1 MKEQQK
7 IPVTKVQ
14 RASKFVGTGAKLG
27 GNYLKYYAK
36 KLIDPELDRTEL
48 DESNASDVY
57 EALSQLKGS
66 ALKVAQ
72 MMSMDENILPKAYT
86 DKFRMA
92 QYNAPPLSYPLV
104 VKTFKR
110 YFDKSPDEVYD
121 TFSKSAVNAASIGQ
135 VHQATLNG
143 KKLAVKVQYPGVASS
158 VSSDLKLARPIAM
171 RLMNIKAK
179 DLDKYL
185 IEVESKLLEETDYI
199 LELRRS
205 VELTQKC
212 QHIANLTFPTYYSE
226 YSSERVITMD
236 WIEGKHLNE
245 WLLTKPSHKMR
256 NSVGQALWNFYDFQ
270 IHTLRSVHADP
281 HPGNFII
288 TPEGNLGVID
298 FGCVKEIPN
307 EFYESYFTLME
318 PGISDD
324 TGRFIKLLGQ
334 LEFFLPTDSPE
345 EKKYFINI
353 FTRMVSLLG
362 KPFAS
367 ASFDFSD
374 KVYFSQIYALG
385 DEISNDKQF
394 RKSNAAR
401 GSHHGIYINRT
412 YFGLFNLLHQI
423 GAEVN
428 TGSPFKSSELAP
440 EPEQAILV

>member
-14 RASKFVGTGAKLG
+14 RAAKFMGTGAKMG
-27 GNYLKYYAK
+27 GNYLKYYTR
-36 KLIDPELDRTEL
+36 KLIDPDTDRSQL
-48 DESNASDVY
+48 DEDNASDVY
-57 EALSQLKGS
+57 AALSQLKGS

-72 MMSMDENILPKAYT
+72 MLSMDENVLPKAYT

-110 YFDKSPDEVYD
+110 YFDKSPDEVFD
-121 TFSKSAVNAASIGQ
+121 TFSKNAVNAASIGQ

-143 KKLAVKVQYPGVASS
+143 KKLAVKIQYPGVAGS
-158 VSSDLKLARPIAM
+158 VSSDLRIARPIAM

-179 DLDKYL
+179 DLDRYL
-185 IEVESKLLEETDYI
+185 KEVESKLLEETDYT

-212 QHIANLTFPTYYSE
+212 AAIDNLLFPKYYPA
-226 YSSERVITMD
+226 YSCERVITMD

-245 WLLTKPSHKMR
+245 WLLTNPSQDVR

-270 IHTLRSVHADP
+270 IHILRSVHADP

-288 TPEGNLGVID
+288 THEGKLGVID
-298 FGCVKEIPN
+298 FGCVKEIPK
-307 EFYESYFTLME
+307 EFYESYFKLME
-318 PGISDD
+318 PGISNNPA
-324 TGRFIKLLGQ
+324 RFIALLGD
-334 LEFFLPTDSPE
+334 LEFFLPSDSPE
-345 EKKYFINI
+345 EKKYFINV
-353 FTRMVSLLG
+353 FTRMVTLLG
-362 KPFAS
+362 KPFAA

-374 KVYFSQIYALG
+374 KVYFSQIYTLG
-385 DEISNDKQF
+385 DEISADKQF

-412 YFGLFNLLHQI
+412 YFGLFNLLHQV
-423 GAEVN
+423 GATIK
-428 TGSPFKSSELAP
+428 TGSPFVDGLMKAS
-440 EPEQAILV
+440 